1 MVEVAV
7 RAIVLEF
14 VVVAELAMFAMDTVV
29 VVRLVVVVPHERAQ
43 S

>member
-1 MVEVAV
+1 VEKF
-7 RAIVLEF
+7 ILGIIEF
-14 VVVAELAMFAMDTVV
+14 VVAGAELAMFAMDTVD